1 MDLFHSPAFGT
12 FALFAAA
19 LSVLL
24 LLIDALGGGVRA
36 GTKTTPN
43 AEDARSVARGAALT
57 PQDPEQVARVMRA
70 HRNALANI
78 VPFLIVML
86 LYVAVGASAK
96 WVLAL
101 CGVFTAMRLVHAI
114 AYIKAVQPWR
124 TASFVVGQVCTL
136 IAVVQVVR
144 MAIGF
149 V

>member
-1 MDLFHSPAFGT
+1 MDLFHTPAFGT

-19 LSVLL
+19 LSVMLL
-24 LLIDALGGGVRA
+24 VIDAVGGGVRA

-43 AEDARSVARGAALT
+43 QEDASTVARGAKLA

-86 LYVAVGASAK
+86 LYVAVGATAK

-124 TASFVVGQVCTL
+124 TLSFVVGQGCTL
-136 IAVVQVVR
+136 IAVVQLVR